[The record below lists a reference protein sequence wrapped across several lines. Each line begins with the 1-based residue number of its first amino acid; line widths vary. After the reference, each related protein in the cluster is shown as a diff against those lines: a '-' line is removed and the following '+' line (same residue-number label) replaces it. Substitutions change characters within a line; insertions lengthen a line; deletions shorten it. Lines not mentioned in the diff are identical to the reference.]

1 LVTWAKF
8 RGWCDA
14 TPKGAKKPN
23 RLERGNTPELLD
35 EDDESLVEDL
45 EALGFSMSGTQGT
58 NPLTFGEVKA
68 WSDMI
73 GASLSARAVEWLILM
88 SRVYVGQ
95 KTSLDG
101 EAATPPPWHDANF
114 DRSKVSDAV
123 EKMFKGQG
131 NTVTK
136 TPAKET

>member
-1 LVTWAKF
+1 
-8 RGWCDA
+8 
-14 TPKGAKKPN
+14 
-23 RLERGNTPELLD
+23 LERGNTPELLD

-101 EAATPPPWHDANF
+101 ESATPPPWYDENF

-131 NTVTK
+131 STVTK